1 MPYYTSR
8 MTASHL
14 TLRLTDHD
22 AQLIELLRA
31 RTGKS
36 KSDIVKHA
44 LRALASNEDSAVPA
58 AQGLYA
64 LGESGFG
71 KHGDV
76 SRQSANVKS
85 VVRAR
90 LKAKRRA

>member
-1 MPYYTSR
+1 

-36 KSDIVKHA
+36 KSDIVKLA
-44 LRALASNEDSAVPA
+44 LRALASNEDSMAPAV
-58 AQGLYA
+58 QGLYA
-64 LGESGFG
+64 LGEGGFG
-71 KHGDV
+71 KHGNA
-76 SRQSANVKS
+76 SRQSANLKS

-90 LKAKRRA
+90 LKAKRKA

>member
-1 MPYYTSR
+1 MS
-8 MTASHL
+8 ASHL
-14 TLRLTDHD
+14 TLRLTEQDT
-22 AQLIELLRA
+22 QLIELLRA
-31 RTGKS
+31 RTGQS

-44 LRALASNEDSAVPA
+44 LRALASHEDSADPA

-64 LGESGFG
+64 LGADSFG

-76 SRQSANVKS
+76 SRQSAKLKS